1 MLSPNEQY
9 VLDLLRD
16 VGLITRKQIEEAR
29 TQLDGT
35 DGVVDVLVRQK
46 IISSDDVSR
55 TLAAQA
61 HMQWVDLS
69 EVIIPQEIIDE
80 IKPADARRFRMIP
93 IARNDNALVVATGDP
108 LDFDSIDSLS
118 FLLKREIELVCT
130 SS

>member
-118 FLLKREIELVCT
+118 FLLKREIELAEVLR
-130 SS
+130 